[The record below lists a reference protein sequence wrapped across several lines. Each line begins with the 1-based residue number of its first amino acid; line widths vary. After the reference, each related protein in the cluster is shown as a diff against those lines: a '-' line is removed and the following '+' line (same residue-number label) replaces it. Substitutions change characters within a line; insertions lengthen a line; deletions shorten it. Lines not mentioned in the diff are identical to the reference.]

1 MSWRDIVRKRHCGM
15 EKGGCSGCPS
25 CEKQEFEKKLIGNQK
40 KIDANKDGKITGED
54 FALLNKEAEKIDCPK
69 CKGKG
74 CEHCDMK
81 GYHSNLRG
89 RKRGSRS
96 LTDKNI
102 DPSLRGRKR
111 GSRSAFTSKD

>member
-1 MSWRDIVRKRHCGM
+1 MSWRDIVAK
-15 EKGGCSGCPS
+15 E
-25 CEKQEFEKKLIGNQK
+25 QFEK
-40 KIDANKDGKITGED
+40 NKVE
-54 FALLNKEAEKIDCPK
+54 CPK

-89 RKRGSRS
+89 RR
-96 LTDKNI
+96 
-102 DPSLRGRKR
+102 R

>member
-1 MSWRDIVRKRHCGM
+1 MSWRDIVRKSNCGM
-15 EKGGCSGCPS
+15 EKGNCGCAS
-25 CEKQEFEKKLIGNQK
+25 CEKQEFEKKLVGNQK

-54 FALLNKEAEKIDCPK
+54 FAMLNKEAEKIDCPK
-69 CKGKG
+69 CKGQG

-81 GYHSNLRG
+81 GYHSKYLNPPV
-89 RKRGSRS
+89 KPNPQ